1 MSITGTV
8 GSSGN
13 TTVTTVYVPAQ
24 VLGINDLPDYDN
36 TTKNDLG
43 PIIWDNTAS
52 KYKTSGQMSIS
63 STEIDLTATSIDING
78 DADIS
83 GDLGVGGDLT
93 VTGTSTFNGGT
104 LTFGDSATDN
114 VVFGA
119 DVNSNII
126 PNTDNTY
133 DLGSATQ
140 EWKDLYID
148 GTAHIDTLDVD
159 NNATVAGTLGVT
171 GATTLSSTLTVTG
184 DTSVGG
190 DLTVTGSTTFNGGTL
205 TLGDADT
212 DNVVF
217 GADVNSNIIPNT
229 DNTYDLGESGKEWR
243 NLYID
248 GTAYI
253 DALTVGN
260 ITTTGHWDANDNDML
275 KLGNS
280 DDLQIYHDG
289 TDSYITND
297 QGALKIATE
306 DSGIAVQIGHTT
318 SEVTIN
324 DNLTVT
330 GDFTVSGTT
339 TTVDS
344 TTINIQNAFVFEGAT
359 DDDYETT
366 LSTVDPTAD
375 RTLLLPNAS
384 DTLVGKAT
392 TDTLTNKTLTSPTIT
407 TPIITEIDSGSTI
420 TLDAETDIILDAKGG
435 DVFFK
440 DNGNLFATLSNAGG
454 NLNLK
459 NGSTSALTF
468 SGANVTAAGT
478 FTNTGATT
486 LSTSLN
492 IASDGATVT
501 GIKDEDNMLS
511 DSSSKLATQQSIKAY
526 VDAQVTA
533 QDLDFQGDSGGALS
547 IDLDSETLD
556 IAGGTGI
563 DTSGS
568 SNTLTVAIDSTVA
581 TLTGTQTLTNKTL
594 TSPTITG
601 GTFSGTFT
609 GTQDISG
616 LVLSGASPLVFEGAT
631 ADDYETTLAFTDPT
645 ADRTITVPNATDTLV
660 GKATTDTLTNKS
672 VDLGNNTLT
681 GSLAEFNTALQSES
695 FASLSGSETLT
706 NKTLTSA
713 VLNTGVSGSAVADE
727 DDMSSDSATLLATQ
741 QSIKAYVDATVTAED
756 LDITSD
762 SGTIDIDLDS
772 ETLTIAG
779 GTGLDSSASSTTVTL
794 AIDSTVST
802 LTGTQTL
809 TNKTLTSP
817 DINTPDI
824 DGGTIDGATIATSDI
839 TVGAGKT
846 LDVSAGTL
854 TLTNNQISGDA
865 VEGGTI
871 AATTITA
878 LTTAGITASA
888 NIDLGAYEMR
898 AQTFESDVTTG
909 TAPFTVAST
918 TKVTNLNADLL
929 DGMTTIDEDD
939 MSSDSATSLPTQQS
953 IKAYVDAQV
962 TAQDLDFQGD
972 SGGALSIDLD
982 SETLDIAGGTGLT
995 SVGSS
1000 NTVTINL
1007 DNTAVTA
1014 GSYGTGTA
1022 IPTFTVDDQGRLTAA
1037 GTVALSTAL
1046 PVTADSGTQTAATEL
1061 LTDTLN
1067 FDGTAN
1073 QITTAI
1079 ASSSTTDTIT
1089 IGMPDDVTID
1099 GVLTVDGASTLTGNV
1114 SAGGTLDVTGATT
1127 LNDAVTLGNA
1137 TADDIV
1143 VTGRIASHVVP
1154 KTNDTYD
1161 LGTSALRYRELFL
1174 SGSSINL
1181 GGATISSDGSGE
1193 VAISGDGVTL
1203 PEGSNVGEDKIAAA
1217 SEFGVPIYKA
1227 NFYSE
1232 AGGLVTR
1239 NGVLNF
1245 KAVTDVF
1252 TNFTFADGSI
1262 LADEQG
1268 RELFRF

>member
-36 TTKNDLG
+36 TTKHDLG

-52 KYKTSGQMSIS
+52 KYKTTGQVSIS
-63 STEIDLTATSIDING
+63 SSEIDLTATTVDLNG
-78 DADIS
+78 NLDVS
-83 GDLGVGGDLT
+83 
-93 VTGTSTFNGGT
+93 GTST
-104 LTFGDSATDN
+104 LTGN
-114 VVFGA
+114 V
-119 DVNSNII
+119 
-126 PNTDNTY
+126 
-133 DLGSATQ
+133 
-140 EWKDLYID
+140 
-148 GTAHIDTLDVD
+148 TA
-159 NNATVAGTLGVT
+159 AG
-171 GATTLSSTLTVTG
+171 TLTVTG

-217 GADVNSNIIPNT
+217 GGEINSHLIPNT
-229 DNTYDLGESGKEWR
+229 DDTYDLGESGKEWR
-243 NLYID
+243 NLYVD

-260 ITTTGHWDANDNDML
+260 ITTTGHWDANDNDRL
-275 KLGNS
+275 KLGND

-289 TDSYITND
+289 TNSYITND

-330 GDFTVSGTT
+330 GNFTVSGTT

-344 TTINIQNAFVFEGAT
+344 TTVNIQNAFVFEGAT
-359 DDDYETT
+359 ADAYETT

-392 TDTLTNKTLTSPTIT
+392 TDTLTNKTLT
-407 TPIITEIDSGSTI
+407 TPIIEEIDSGSSI
-420 TLDAETDIILDAKGG
+420 TLDATTDIVLDANGG
-435 DVFFK
+435 DIFFK
-440 DNGNLFATLSNAGG
+440 DNGTTFATITNNGG
-454 NLNLK
+454 NLTLK
-459 NGSTSALTF
+459 NGSTPALTF
-468 SGANVTAAGT
+468 SGANATAAGT

-501 GIKDEDNMLS
+501 GIKDEDDM
-511 DSSSKLATQQSIKAY
+511 SSNSAVKLATQQSIKAY

-568 SNTLTVAIDSTVA
+568 SNTLTVAIDSTV
-581 TLTGTQTLTNKTL
+581 
-594 TSPTITG
+594 
-601 GTFSGTFT
+601 
-609 GTQDISG
+609 
-616 LVLSGASPLVFEGAT
+616 
-631 ADDYETTLAFTDPT
+631 TTL
-645 ADRTITVPNATDTLV
+645 
-660 GKATTDTLTNKS
+660 
-672 VDLGNNTLT
+672 
-681 GSLAEFNTALQSES
+681 
-695 FASLSGSETLT
+695 
-706 NKTLTSA
+706 
-713 VLNTGVSGSAVADE
+713 
-727 DDMSSDSATLLATQ
+727 SD
-741 QSIKAYVDATVTAED
+741 
-756 LDITSD
+756 
-762 SGTIDIDLDS
+762 
-772 ETLTIAG
+772 
-779 GTGLDSSASSTTVTL
+779 
-794 AIDSTVST
+794 
-802 LTGTQTL
+802 TQTL

-824 DGGTIDGATIATSDI
+824 DGGTIDGATIATSDV

-888 NIDLGAYEMR
+888 NIDIGAYEMR
-898 AQTFESDVTTG
+898 AQTFQSDVTTG

-918 TKVTNLNADLL
+918 TKVTNFNADLL

-939 MSSDSATSLPTQQS
+939 MTSDSATSLPTQQS
-953 IKAYVDAQV
+953 VKAYVDSQV

-1007 DNTAVTA
+1007 DDTAVTA
-1014 GSYGTGTA
+1014 GSYGAGTA
-1022 IPTFTVDDQGRLTAA
+1022 IPTFTVDAQGRLTAA

-1079 ASSSTTDTIT
+1079 ASSTTTDTIT

-1099 GVLTVDGASTLTGNV
+1099 GILTVDGASTLTGNV

-1127 LNDAVTLGNA
+1127 LNGAVTLGNA

-1161 LGTSALRYRELFL
+1161 LGTSSLRYRELFL
-1174 SGSSINL
+1174 SGSTINL

-1217 SEFGVPIYKA
+1217 SAFGVPIYKA

-1239 NGVLNF
+1239 NAVLNF

-1252 TNFTFADGSI
+1252 TNFTFADGTT
-1262 LADEQG
+1262 LADEIG